1 MFPSFRL
8 ALMTRRARQGALLL
22 ASVLGVLAPRVVLAQ
37 PTTTRVSVGPG
48 GVQAVFGGWRP
59 GISGDGRFVAFDS
72 SANDL
77 VTGDTNSTRDV
88 FVHDRQTGTTTR
100 VSLGAGGSQGNA
112 PSEWPALSA
121 DGRIVAFV
129 SQATN
134 LVAGDTNGY
143 HDVFVHDRATGTT
156 ARVSVGPGGVQGNN
170 ASFDSAISADGRFVT
185 FVTQAT
191 NLVPGDTNETV
202 DVLVHDRATGTT
214 TRASVGPGG
223 IQANQDCW
231 NPTMSA
237 DGRWVAFESRAFNLV
252 TGDTNGMDDVFV
264 HDRQMGTTTR
274 VSLGPGGAQGDAN
287 SNHAVISGNGRWV
300 AFASGALNLV
310 VDDTNGAED
319 VFVHDRQSSTTTRVN
334 LGPGGAQGNGF
345 SYQPVISGDGRFVA
359 FNSSA
364 GNLVPDDTNGESDV
378 FVHDRQTG
386 TTTRVSVGT
395 GGTQAAGPS
404 GGFDPP
410 TISADGGQVAFSS
423 FAGNLVPDDTNGQ
436 VDVFL
441 YDRGQAADGDGDGL
455 PDDWETRFGLNPSG
469 AMGDDGGAGDP
480 DGDGSTNLQ
489 EYQNGTH
496 PRGFFKRY
504 LAEGALNAFF
514 DVRLALLNVG
524 TGPARI
530 LLRFLQP
537 GGITL
542 PRFQQLP
549 AGRRHT
555 ITRTDLA
562 GLVSPDFSTV
572 IESDQR
578 VVVDRT
584 MSWDGS
590 GYGSHA
596 ESSVASP
603 ATTWYLAEGSTSGD
617 FALFYLLQN
626 PNPVATTAT
635 VRYLM
640 PSGRPPI
647 ERTAV
652 LPANSRTTIAVDAQG
667 PELASTDVSAVITA
681 PQPIIVE
688 RAMYMTR
695 SGQPFAAGHGA
706 AGVTAPALSWFLA
719 EGATGPFF
727 DLFILLANPGGQPAE
742 VSVDYL
748 LLGGTTHTKRY
759 TVPANGRF
767 TIWVD
772 DEQIPAG
779 SGAKPL
785 DNAAVSSTITSTNGV
800 PVIVERAMW
809 WPSPALTPAFWMEA
823 HVSPGATAT
832 ATRWAMAEGEVGGS
846 QGAETYILIANTSAG
861 QGEAQVRLHFDDG
874 TSAERLFA
882 LPPRSRTNVN
892 VSVEFPAAA
901 GRRFGA
907 IVESLG
913 TSPAQIVVERAMYT
927 SPGGVTWAAGTN
939 ALATPL
945 P

>member
-1 MFPSFRL
+1 MQDMRL
-8 ALMTRRARQGALLL
+8 RIGLVVAMLGGLAGTAEAQG
-22 ASVLGVLAPRVVLAQ
+22 GPCTPE
-37 PTTTRVSVGPG
+37 PTVMLIGYGDTVSCTVG
-48 GVQAVFGGWRP
+48 A
-59 GISGDGRFVAFDS
+59 SGDADTFQFAGAAGEVVWIQGTPVGAIPCLTLFDPAATQIAHHCDSGPAGTRATIRATLATTGTYTILVGDRFGATGGYGL
-72 SANDL
+72 DL
-77 VTGDTNSTRDV
+77 QRLSPPSPNAAIIRFGQSVQEVINPAGDTDLYAFRGVAGDSV
-88 FVHDRQTGTTTR
+88 IVR
-100 VSLGAGGSQGNA
+100 VTAFLGAGAAVYDPDGIPLAGSPIRLTKTGIHTI
-112 PSEWPALSA
+112 
-121 DGRIVAFV
+121 RVA
-129 SQATN
+129 
-134 LVAGDTNGY
+134 
-143 HDVFVHDRATGTT
+143 
-156 ARVSVGPGGVQGNN
+156 
-170 ASFDSAISADGRFVT
+170 
-185 FVTQAT
+185 
-191 NLVPGDTNETV
+191 E
-202 DVLVHDRATGTT
+202 
-214 TRASVGPGG
+214 
-223 IQANQDCW
+223 
-231 NPTMSA
+231 
-237 DGRWVAFESRAFNLV
+237 AFNDQTVNYTLDLQCIGV
-252 TGDTNGMDDVFV
+252 CPVGGDIDLDGM
-264 HDRQMGTTTR
+264 
-274 VSLGPGGAQGDAN
+274 P
-287 SNHAVISGNGRWV
+287 
-300 AFASGALNLV
+300 
-310 VDDTNGAED
+310 DTCE
-319 VFVHDRQSSTTTRVN
+319 VQ
-334 LGPGGAQGNGF
+334 
-345 SYQPVISGDGRFVA
+345 
-359 FNSSA
+359 
-364 GNLVPDDTNGESDV
+364 
-378 FVHDRQTG
+378 
-386 TTTRVSVGT
+386 
-395 GGTQAAGPS
+395 
-404 GGFDPP
+404 
-410 TISADGGQVAFSS
+410 
-423 FAGNLVPDDTNGQ
+423 
-436 VDVFL
+436 
-441 YDRGQAADGDGDGL
+441 
-455 PDDWETRFGLNPSG
+455 FGLLWYSPD
-469 AMGDDGGAGDP
+469 AAEDP
-480 DGDGSTNLQ
+480 DGDGVSNLA
-489 EYQNGTH
+489 ECLAGTH

-504 LAEGALNAFF
+504 LAEGAVNAFF

-640 PSGRPPI
+640 PSGQPPI

-809 WPSPALTPAFWMEA
+809 WPSPALTAAFWMEA
-823 HVSPGATAT
+823 HVSSGATAT
-832 ATRWAMAEGEVGGS
+832 ATRWAMAEGEVGGPQAS
-846 QGAETYILIANTSAG
+846 ETYILIANTSAA
-861 QGEAQVRLHFDDG
+861 QGEARVRLHFDDG

-882 LPPRSRTNVN
+882 LAPRSRTNVN

-913 TSPAQIVVERAMYT
+913 TVPAQIVVERAMYT

-939 ALATPL
+939 ALATVVP
-945 P
+945 